1 MHEDG
6 KKAVEY
12 TTCNACILLATP
24 GISEIRNN
32 GDLIYK
38 NNKETPKSLMLDLDE
53 MSQRESRESE
63 ISQRALFA
71 KCWVQQQSNSRR
83 NHDRRHV
90 IAEKAA
96 KYDIF
101 GGTHVSWGADSITF
115 DEYYGA
121 VNSDNQPHGLG
132 IKFYSDSSVYCGGWR
147 DGVQHN
153 SDSNMG
159 YWISSI
165 ETEYTGTWL
174 YGVKHGRG
182 TQSYP
187 DGSLYIGEFMKG
199 FEHGFG
205 RKRLPDGN
213 FYEGRYN
220 AGRRD
225 GHGIFLTV
233 NGSVIER
240 GIFRDDV
247 RFEDV
252 YPPVI
257 HDVSEV
263 ERNKGQRKGS
273 VRGSRGDIYH
283 EPQSLMQICFKEIGR
298 HLQPVVPL
306 NGRQSMRVTSHGVTR
321 IVPSHFKQRL
331 VTHYIAAMQL
341 KGTNQFSEY
350 LMMSDIAYNYPTH
363 VRCSSVLM
371 SPPDIS
377 ALCSLQG
384 SNHRLYSL
392 SLTWNKLSSTSLL
405 ILFDHMRMC
414 PCPWPNLLQ
423 VDLSM
428 NTLDAASV
436 AIVMNGTC
444 ISSFTSGCLKWLKI

>member
-53 MSQRESRESE
+53 MSQSENRESD
-63 ISQRALFA
+63 ILQRALSA

-101 GGTHVSWGADSITF
+101 GGTHLSWGADSIIF

-121 VNSDNQPHGLG
+121 VNNDNQPHGRG
-132 IKFYSDSSVYCGGWR
+132 VKFYSDSSVYCGGWR

-153 SDSNMG
+153 SGSDVG

-165 ETEYTGTWL
+165 ETEYSGTWL

-213 FYEGRYN
+213 YYEGRYN

-225 GHGIFLTV
+225 GHGVFLTV
-233 NGSVIER
+233 NGSIIER
-240 GIFRDDV
+240 GMFRDV
-247 RFEDV
+247 LRFEDV

-257 HDVSEV
+257 HDIAVV
-263 ERNKGQRKGS
+263 EQNKGQNRGGGRGKGS
-273 VRGSRGDIYH
+273 EGVVYNQ
-283 EPQSLMQICFKEIGR
+283 PQSLMLICFKEIGR
-298 HLQPVVPL
+298 HLQPSVL
-306 NGRQSMRVTSHGVTR
+306 LSGRQSKRITSHDVTR
-321 IVPSHFKQRL
+321 VVPAHYKQRL
-331 VTHYIAAMQL
+331 VTHYLAAMQI
-341 KGTNQFSEY
+341 KGSSQFSEY
-350 LMMSDIAYNYPTH
+350 AMMSDIAYNYPTH

-371 SPPDIS
+371 TPPDMT

-384 SNHRLYSL
+384 SNSRLYSL
-392 SLTWNKLSSTSLL
+392 ALSWNKLSSTSLL
-405 ILFDHMRMC
+405 ILFDHMRM
-414 PCPWPNLLQ
+414 CPWPNLLQ

-436 AIVMNGTC
+436 VIVMNGTVC
-444 ISSFTSGCLKWLKI
+444 PVD